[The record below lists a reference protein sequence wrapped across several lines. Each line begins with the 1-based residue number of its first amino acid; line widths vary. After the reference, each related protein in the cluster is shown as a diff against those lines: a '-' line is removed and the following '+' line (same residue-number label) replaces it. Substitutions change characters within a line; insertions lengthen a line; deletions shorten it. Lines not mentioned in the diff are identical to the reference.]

1 MKKFLLFIV
10 LLLFPLTINAED
22 IEYDITD
29 YYIKANIL
37 NNGDLE
43 VNELIVLDGTFNG
56 YEREVAFKN
65 LALNSYDDIN
75 FEHDAIY
82 NANGISNY
90 KVQAK
95 NVNKVSFDTFNE
107 NFNEIKVDVKESLDS
122 TTYRMYYRTDDT
134 KTAFLLSYTIDDA
147 VVIHNDV
154 AELYWTFIGQDY
166 IDEINNLNIRV
177 YLPNKDNSEYFRIW
191 AHGDLTGEINK
202 YDNSYIEA
210 TANRIFPN
218 SPVDIRTTFDKSLI
232 NEESTLDHSNTDA
245 LDKIIEVETKR
256 ANEANRKRKINKV
269 LYFITLIISGIIF
282 LWQIISIILIY
293 LKYDKEYKSDFTN
306 DYNRE
311 IIDDYNVEIVDY
323 IMNKNLTP
331 NAMSASIM
339 NMIYK
344 KNIKSEKLENE
355 KKEEYKFTLL
365 NKENLTDTEIILI
378 NFLFDKVGN
387 GQEFTTKMLKDY
399 AKSTKTYE
407 SFNNSYTGWKKN
419 VILDGKKLNIFETH
433 GKVIAYSVLM
443 ILITGFINFLS
454 IILNIGTI
462 FPFINIFLAIIVL
475 IYCIVFYKR
484 TVYGNEQY
492 VRWRAFKKFL
502 EDFGDFENKDLPEIS
517 LWEKYMVYATVFGI
531 SDKVAKVMNVKI
543 KEMQDNGTYVDTYT
557 PYFYHCNLAHCINN
571 AITTS
576 ISNAQATAASVAS
589 SSYSSGSGFGGGFSS
604 GGGFG
609 GGGGGGH
616 GF

>member
-10 LLLFPLTINAED
+10 LLLFPIAINAED

-65 LALNSYDDIN
+65 LALKSYDGIN

-95 NVNKVSFDTFNE
+95 NVNKVSFDTFDE
-107 NFNEIKVDVKESLDS
+107 DFNEIKVDVKESLDS
-122 TTYRMYYRTDDT
+122 TTYRMYYRTDDK

-166 IDEINNLNIRV
+166 TDEINNLNIRV
-177 YLPNKDNSEYFRIW
+177 YLPNEDNSEYFRIW
-191 AHGDLTGEINK
+191 AHGDLTGEIYK

-232 NEESTLDHSNTDA
+232 NEESTLDHTNTDA

-323 IMNKNLTP
+323 IMNKNVTP

-407 SFNNSYTGWKKN
+407 SFNNSYTVWKKN

-433 GKVIAYSVLM
+433 GKVIAYSVMM
-443 ILITGFINFLS
+443 ILITGVINFLS
-454 IILNIGTI
+454 MILNIGTI
-462 FPFINIFLAIIVL
+462 FPFINIFLAIIIL
-475 IYCIVFYKR
+475 IYCIAFYKR

-492 VRWRAFKKFL
+492 VRWNAFKKFL

-543 KEMQDNGTYVDTYT
+543 KEMQENGTYVDTYT

>member
-10 LLLFPLTINAED
+10 LLLFPIAINAED

>member
-10 LLLFPLTINAED
+10 LLLFPIAINAED

-107 NFNEIKVDVKESLDS
+107 NFNDIKVDVKESLDS
-122 TTYRMYYRTDDT
+122 TTYRMYYRTDDK

-177 YLPNKDNSEYFRIW
+177 YLPNEDNSEYFRIW

-202 YDNSYIEA
+202 YDNYYIEA

-454 IILNIGTI
+454 MILNIGTI

>member
-10 LLLFPLTINAED
+10 LLLIPLTINAED

-107 NFNEIKVDVKESLDS
+107 NFNEIKVDVNESLDS
-122 TTYRMYYRTDDT
+122 TTYRMYYRTDDK

-177 YLPNKDNSEYFRIW
+177 YLPNEDNSEYFRIW

-202 YDNSYIEA
+202 YDNYYIEA

-475 IYCIVFYKR
+475 IYCIFFYKR

>member
-122 TTYRMYYRTDDT
+122 TTYRMYYRTDDK

-166 IDEINNLNIRV
+166 TDEINNLNIRV
-177 YLPNKDNSEYFRIW
+177 YLPNEDNSEYFRIW
-191 AHGDLTGEINK
+191 AHGDLTGEIYK

-232 NEESTLDHSNTDA
+232 NEESILDHSDTDA

-323 IMNKNLTP
+323 IMNKNVTP

-378 NFLFDKVGN
+378 NLLFDKVGN

-433 GKVIAYSVLM
+433 GKVIAYSLMM

-454 IILNIGTI
+454 MILNIGTI
-462 FPFINIFLAIIVL
+462 FPYINIFLAIIIL
-475 IYCIVFYKR
+475 IYCIAFYKR

-492 VRWRAFKKFL
+492 VRWKAFKKFL
-502 EDFGDFENKDLPEIS
+502 EDFGDFENKELPEIS

-543 KEMQDNGTYVDTYT
+543 KEMKENGTYVDTYT

>member
-10 LLLFPLTINAED
+10 LLLFPIAINAED

-90 KVQAK
+90 KVQAI

-122 TTYRMYYRTDDT
+122 TTYRMYYRTDDK

-177 YLPNKDNSEYFRIW
+177 YLPNEDNSDYFRIW

-202 YDNSYIEA
+202 YDNFYIEA

-454 IILNIGTI
+454 MILNIGTI

-576 ISNAQATAASVAS
+576 ISNAQSTAASVAS

>member
-90 KVQAK
+90 KVRAK

-107 NFNEIKVDVKESLDS
+107 NFNEIKADVKESLDS
-122 TTYRMYYRTDDT
+122 TTYRMYYRTDDK

-177 YLPNKDNSEYFRIW
+177 YLPNEDNSEYFRIW

-202 YDNSYIEA
+202 YDNFYIEA

-218 SPVDIRTTFDKSLI
+218 SPVDIRTTFNKSLI
-232 NEESTLDHSNTDA
+232 NDESTLDHSNTDA

-269 LYFITLIISGIIF
+269 LYFVTLIISGIIF

-293 LKYDKEYKSDFTN
+293 LKYDKEYKSNFTN

-454 IILNIGTI
+454 MILNIGTI